1 MGGFP
6 PPPGS
11 NPPSAPYSGDPPQD
25 GFPPPGGVP
34 VSPGVGAPA
43 AGPFGP
49 AGSYVA
55 PPGYGYPGAW
65 VKAGFWARFAAYV
78 IDSLV
83 VGAFSI
89 PARIALKTGS
99 KTIERCS
106 TDRSG
111 DNFSTRVGDGFCEVP
126 TGSTMAIYLGLS
138 LIALIAGIVYF
149 AKLEGGSGQ
158 TLGKRALGIKV
169 VDARTGG
176 SIGTGRGVGR
186 WFARIPS
193 ALVCFL
199 GYFWMLWDPEKQTW
213 HDKMTTSYVVKA

>member
-65 VKAGFWARFAAYV
+65 VKAGFWARFAAAL
-78 IDSLV
+78 IDSII
-83 VGAFSI
+83 VGLFSL
-89 PARIALKTGS
+89 PAQIAIRAGSTKVESCSLDSSGNIDPTG
-99 KTIERCS
+99 TVNN
-106 TDRSG
+106 G
-111 DNFSTRVGDGFCEVP
+111 LCEVP
-126 TGSTMAIYLGLS
+126 TGTTWAIFGVLS
-138 LIALIAGIVYF
+138 LVAFIAGVVYY

-158 TLGKRALGIKV
+158 TPGKMALGIKV

-176 SIGTGRGVGR
+176 
-186 WFARIPS
+186 
-193 ALVCFL
+193 
-199 GYFWMLWDPEKQTW
+199 
-213 HDKMTTSYVVKA
+213 